1 MYLMQIVTMAKGL
14 SEAAMSRRLHLLV
27 AIQVSTVN
35 THIVYF
41 LLYKLCQ
48 KKIFLNGWLSFFI
61 ASLFYHKHTH
71 LKQSMQLIIIH
82 FTNK

>member
-27 AIQVSTVN
+27 AIQVATVN
-35 THIVYF
+35 AHTFHF
-41 LLYKLCQ
+41 LLNKLCQ
-48 KKIFLNGWLSFFI
+48 NIFLKWLAIFFI

-71 LKQSMQLIIIH
+71 LKQSMQ
-82 FTNK
+82 

>member
-35 THIVYF
+35 THIFYF

-48 KKIFLNGWLSFFI
+48 IFFLNGWLSFFI
-61 ASLFYHKHTH
+61 ASLVYHKYTH
-71 LKQSMQLIIIH
+71 LKQSMQLMIIH

>member
-27 AIQVSTVN
+27 AIQVATVN
-35 THIVYF
+35 AHTFHF
-41 LLYKLCQ
+41 LLNKLCQ
-48 KKIFLNGWLSFFI
+48 NIFFKMVGYLFI

-71 LKQSMQLIIIH
+71 LKQSMQ
-82 FTNK
+82 

>member
-27 AIQVSTVN
+27 AIQVATVN
-35 THIVYF
+35 AHTFNF
-41 LLYKLCQ
+41 LLNKLCQ
-48 KKIFLNGWLSFFI
+48 NIFFKIFFI

-71 LKQSMQLIIIH
+71 LKQSMQ
-82 FTNK
+82 